1 MTLILKSSRAF
12 VFVFLKDNIFGGTAI
27 LPKVLVFE
35 FQNKSQR
42 NTWRSFYFLCI
53 ECIELMWCN
62 KPLKVSSVQFYYTWL
77 VYIIVFSL
85 FKIKSFSI
93 NIYFSLFYPFPSL
106 IIIHFSLS
114 MRIFLS
120 IFSLFLKSFQTHLCW
135 HLFSLYFSQS
145 LFSLHDSVC
154 ILFVYFIHYAILINE
169 SRWSFSFSVLFQ
181 LA

>member
-93 NIYFSLFYPFPSL
+93 NIYFSLFYTFPSL
-106 IIIHFSLS
+106 IVIHFSLS

-120 IFSLFLKSFQTHLCW
+120 IFFIISEELSNPSLLTSV
-135 HLFSLYFSQS
+135 SLY
-145 LFSLHDSVC
+145 LISV
-154 ILFVYFIHYAILINE
+154 ILFVFCLSILFIMLYL
-169 SRWSFSFSVLFQ
+169 
-181 LA
+181 